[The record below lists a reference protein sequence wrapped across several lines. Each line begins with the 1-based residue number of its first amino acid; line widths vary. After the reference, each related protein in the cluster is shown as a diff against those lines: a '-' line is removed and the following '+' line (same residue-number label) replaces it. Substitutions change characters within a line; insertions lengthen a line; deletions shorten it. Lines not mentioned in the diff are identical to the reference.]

1 MSLILELMKENN
13 EEVKRKFPRGKR
25 VVVSTSKIQGE
36 GVVIDMWEA
45 RSIEIEKANIENRTY
60 SARRR

>member
-45 RSIEIEKANIENRTY
+45 RSIEIEKANIENRAY
-60 SARRR
+60 SVRRR